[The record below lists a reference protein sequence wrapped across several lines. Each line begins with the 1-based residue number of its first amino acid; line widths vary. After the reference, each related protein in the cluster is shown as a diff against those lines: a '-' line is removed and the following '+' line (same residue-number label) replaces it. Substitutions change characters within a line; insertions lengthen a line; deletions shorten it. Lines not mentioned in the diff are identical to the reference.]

1 MLKVKV
7 FASSNHRMLEDEMN
21 RWLSQETKGFT
32 IEIAAI
38 EYSIGSD
45 CGYGEH
51 YSALVFYE
59 EKEVAND
66 VSF

>member
-7 FASSNHRMLEDEMN
+7 FASSNHHMLEHEMN
-21 RWLSQETKGFT
+21 EWLSQETEGST

-45 CGYGEH
+45 CGYGEN
-51 YSALVFYE
+51 YSALIFYE
-59 EKEVAND
+59 EKETNEQT
-66 VSF
+66 S